1 MIYFIIVGLVVLAI
15 AILLVKGGKPSGDDE
30 LLN

>member
-1 MIYFIIVGLVVLAI
+1 MLDLVIGLAVLAL
-15 AILLVKGGKPSGDDE
+15 AVLLVKGDKLSGDDE

>member
-1 MIYFIIVGLVVLAI
+1 MLDLVIGLAVLTLAVR
-15 AILLVKGGKPSGDDE
+15 LGKGDKPSGVDE

>member
-1 MIYFIIVGLVVLAI
+1 MIDLVIGLVVLVLAV
-15 AILLVKGGKPSGDDE
+15 LLVKGDKPSGDDE

>member
-1 MIYFIIVGLVVLAI
+1 MIYLVIGLVVLAL
-15 AILLVKGGKPSGDDE
+15 AVLLVKGGKPSGDDE

>member
-1 MIYFIIVGLVVLAI
+1 MICLVIELVVLAL
-15 AILLVKGGKPSGDDE
+15 AVLLVKGGKLSGDDE

>member
-1 MIYFIIVGLVVLAI
+1 MIYLVIGLVVLAL
-15 AILLVKGGKPSGDDE
+15 AVLLVKGGDPSRDDE

>member
-1 MIYFIIVGLVVLAI
+1 MILCLVIGVIVLAV
-15 AILLVKGGKPSGDDE
+15 LLVKGGKPSGDDE

>member
-1 MIYFIIVGLVVLAI
+1 MLDLVIGLAVLAL
-15 AILLVKGGKPSGDDE
+15 AVLLVKGDKPSGDDE